1 VLSEAF
7 IDSAIAHFDFLVKE
21 HGFVGP
27 LVDRNSVSFST
38 NRFVIEILY
47 DWRDGRVITKVKADV
62 GNRHPRASLDC
73 LYVEAKLGPAQQI
86 KDIARSTHSL
96 VKALGSQAS
105 ALVELMPILNGPWG
119 SSLLLRCHGR

>member
-1 VLSEAF
+1 MLSEAF
-7 IDSAIAHFDFLVKE
+7 IDSAMAHFDFLVKE

-27 LVDRNSVSFST
+27 LVDRNSVSFSS
-38 NRFVIEILY
+38 NRFVIEIVY
-47 DWRDGRVITKVKADV
+47 DSRDGRVITRVKADA
-62 GNRHPRASLDC
+62 GNRRPHASLDC

-105 ALVELMPILNGPWG
+105 ALVDLMPILNGPWG
-119 SSLLLRCHGR
+119 LSLLLRCHGG